1 MLPAIFP
8 TPAEKDRM
16 DNVKKYNDLYEN
28 KAFQVLGLHELIK
41 KQFKN
46 LSQLVYIAHSIPSK
60 VSEFYGDF
68 VQGDANDLSIESQG
82 EQAETDAVVQA
93 VEDNDLIEAV
103 YDYAVDQ
110 SSIGFLFLLARTDEN
125 GDLIIESV
133 PQDQCFPQK
142 DGSVVFASYIQIPG
156 SNDPKQLWLYTQHY
170 RMENSQ
176 AVIDR
181 ELWSVNSMGQ
191 KADKLALSQYDAN
204 LLESEPLK
212 IDELPVV
219 QIDNGRRIR
228 GFGKSDYADILPQL
242 AEVNERTTHV
252 AIQLL
257 KNLDAKMV
265 GPKGLL
271 DENGKT
277 VQWEVM
283 QLESK
288 DDQKPE
294 YVLNDNPLI
303 AETYKHV
310 EKQLQYISWFT
321 GVPMF
326 ELLSTSANPER
337 VEALRMRLYSAIRK
351 TDTKRSKLS
360 KGLKNILRVGLKLT
374 GIAEPGDIEI
384 RFGDVLPKDALLD
397 TQTEQIKVQAGLS
410 SKRSSMKRLENYD
423 NEQVDEELQTI
434 EQENHVA
441 GINPANPP
449 QLPINPMDNLSNN
462 PKDNNQIQQ

>member
-1 MLPAIFP
+1 MLPPIFP
-8 TPAEKDRM
+8 TPADKDRM
-16 DNVKKYNDLYEN
+16 DNVKKYSDLYEN

-68 VQGDANDLSIESQG
+68 VQGDATELSIESQG
-82 EQAETDAVVQA
+82 EQGEAELIVQA
-93 VEDNDLIEAV
+93 TEDNDLVEAV
-103 YDYAVDQ
+103 YDYGVDQ
-110 SSIGFLFLLARTDEN
+110 SSIGFLVLLARSDEA
-125 GDLIIESV
+125 GHLIIDAV
-133 PQDQCFPQK
+133 PQDQYFPQK
-142 DGSVVFASYIQIPG
+142 DGSVIFGSYLQVPG
-156 SNDPKQLWLYTQHY
+156 STDPKELWLYTQHY
-170 RMENSQ
+170 RMDEGK

-181 ELWSVNSMGQ
+181 ELWTVNSLGQ
-191 KADKLALSQYDAN
+191 KQDKIDLAKYDAN
-204 LLESEPLK
+204 LKELEPLG
-212 IDELPVV
+212 IDELPIV

-257 KNLDAKMV
+257 KNLDAKLT
-265 GPKGLL
+265 GPKGML
-271 DENGKT
+271 DEKTGKP

-283 QLESK
+283 ERENNEQP
-288 DDQKPE
+288 KPE

-351 TDTKRSKLS
+351 TDTKRSKLK
-360 KGLKNILRVGLKLT
+360 KGLKDILRKGLKLM
-374 GIAEPGDIEI
+374 GITEPADIDI
-384 RFGDVLPKDALLD
+384 RFGDVLPKDTLTD
-397 TQTEQIKVQAGLS
+397 TQAEQIKVQSGLS
-410 SKRSSMKRLENYD
+410 SKRSSIKRLENYD
-423 NEQVDEELQTI
+423 DEQVDAELATI
-434 EQENHVA
+434 EQENRVA
-441 GINPANPP
+441 GIDPANPP
-449 QLPINPMDNLSNN
+449 TI
-462 PKDNNQIQQ
+462 